1 MLKIKHFKKSER
13 FIGLSLINRIA
24 GFVVF
29 VAAKMSGR
37 LSSQLQL
44 AGDVA
49 NYSDWLKLHFG
60 DPKRFFNREGLFGY
74 LVDKELGNDV
84 IVFEFGVAKG
94 YLTQWVLRRDRKHRI
109 MTWHGYDTFEGL
121 PESWRNY
128 QAGAFSNNGETPSID
143 DPRITW
149 HIGFAEERIKEINLD
164 SLTKQPLLL
173 IFDLDLE
180 QPTRDVLK
188 YLAGSIKPGDLIY
201 FDEAF
206 DYGERQ
212 VIMDYVIPKFELE
225 VLGTTPLA
233 ILFRVANILD

>member
-1 MLKIKHFKKSER
+1 MLKIRHLKKSES
-13 FIGLSLINRIA
+13 FIGLSMISRIV
-24 GFVVF
+24 GFIIF
-29 VAAKMSGR
+29 LVAKVNSKI
-37 LSSQLQL
+37 SSKLQL

-60 DPKRFFNREGLFGY
+60 NPKRFFNRERLFGY
-74 LVDKELGNDV
+74 LVDNKLGNDV

-94 YLTQWVLRRDRKHRI
+94 YLTRWVLHRDRTHRI
-109 MTWHGYDTFEGL
+109 TTWHGFDTFEGL

-128 QAGAFSNNGETPSID
+128 QPGAFSNNGKAPSID
-143 DPRITW
+143 DLRITW

-180 QPTRDVLK
+180 QPTREIIQ
-188 YLAGSIKPGDLIY
+188 YMIRSIKPGDLIY

-206 DYGERQ
+206 DFGERQ

-233 ILFRVANILD
+233 ILFRVANILG